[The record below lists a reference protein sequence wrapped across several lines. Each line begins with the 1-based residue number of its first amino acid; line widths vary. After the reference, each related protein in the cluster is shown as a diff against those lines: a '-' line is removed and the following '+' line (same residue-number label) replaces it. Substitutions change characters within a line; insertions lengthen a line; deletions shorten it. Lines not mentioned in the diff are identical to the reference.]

1 MLSQS
6 LSHDDHDDHRH
17 IVTIFLASS
26 AQPRLAI
33 PTGTSTDEGH
43 FCYQWN
49 FTFARKLIY
58 KCIFLFKIMYKLNTC
73 VCSNVRVVYLHI
85 SQFTFQNIN
94 QYPAE
99 MLCMKYEQ
107 IRYCQTIFQNK
118 NQSFSFSVLP
128 FTANIFLVLAPSMH
142 IFKIYQKYLTFLMV
156 VWN

>member
-6 LSHDDHDDHRH
+6 LSHNDHDDHRH
-17 IVTIFLASS
+17 IVTIFLSSS

-33 PTGTSTDEGH
+33 PTGTFTDEGH

-49 FTFARKLIY
+49 FTFARFSLY
-58 KCIFLFKIMYKLNTC
+58 TNCIFTFKIIYKLNTC
-73 VCSNVRVVYLHI
+73 VCANVRVVYLHI

-128 FTANIFLVLAPSMH
+128 FTANIFLVPPSMQC
-142 IFKIYQKYLTFLMV
+142 ISLKYTKKI
-156 VWN
+156 